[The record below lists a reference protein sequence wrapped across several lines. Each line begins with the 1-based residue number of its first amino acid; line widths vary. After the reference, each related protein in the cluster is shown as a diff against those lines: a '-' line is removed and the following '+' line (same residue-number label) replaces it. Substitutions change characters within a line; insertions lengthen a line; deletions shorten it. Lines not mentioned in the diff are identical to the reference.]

1 MSEACGDY
9 QHLMRSFAPQAIA
22 MLVAIMRDKDA
33 PELTRL
39 RAAKMIL
46 DLALGR
52 PRAERVTC
60 ELR

>member
-1 MSEACGDY
+1 MNETFADY
-9 QHLMRSFAPQAIA
+9 RQLMRSFAPQVIAI
-22 MLVAIMRDKDA
+22 LVAVMRDKDA

-46 DLALGR
+46 DLAWGR